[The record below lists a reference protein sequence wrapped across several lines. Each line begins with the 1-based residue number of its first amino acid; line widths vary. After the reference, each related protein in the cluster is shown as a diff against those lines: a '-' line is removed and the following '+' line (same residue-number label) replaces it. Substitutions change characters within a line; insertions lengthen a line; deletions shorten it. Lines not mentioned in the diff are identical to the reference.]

1 MTQIVMPMHTNGVA
15 GVMFG
20 GIMMQWID
28 VCAGVA
34 AMRHAMGGV
43 VTASIDRL
51 DFMSPVRVG
60 EVVLL
65 QAMVNYTA
73 RTSMEVGCRVETED
87 MTTGLRRYVTKAYLT
102 FTAIDDHGK
111 PRPIGPLELVTADD
125 HRRHAQA
132 EARRAERLRASGR
145 AKGTA

>member
-34 AMRHAMGGV
+34 AMRQARGAV

-51 DFMSPVRVG
+51 DFLTPVHVG
-60 EVVLL
+60 EVVVLRA
-65 QAMVNYTA
+65 QVNYVA

-87 MTTGLRRYVTKAYLT
+87 MQTQTRRYTTKAYLT
-102 FTAIDDHGK
+102 FVSLDERGR
-111 PRPIGPLELVTADD
+111 PRPLPSLELATEDD
-125 HRRHAQA
+125 QRRHR
-132 EARRAERLRASGR
+132 EGERRRHERLRAAGR
-145 AKGTA
+145 SAS